1 MSSRAM
7 KSPLGDCGADRT
19 RFSYPTDTYRK
30 QGQAAMRVL
39 CATFRLEHLQHRTCT
54 EVRLLNHLVCAGE
67 QHWRDREAERLGGLE
82 IDYQIKFG
90 RHLHR

>member
-1 MSSRAM
+1 MRGAKLPAVFCRCWRANLIFRDA
-7 KSPLGDCGADRT
+7 KRP
-19 RFSYPTDTYRK
+19 
-30 QGQAAMRVL
+30 Q

-54 EVRLLNHLVCAGE
+54 EVRLLNHLVRAGE